1 MKILLFMQND
11 LCLKKSN
18 MKGIIVIMILHKV
31 NKDELSPKMIVFN
44 IVIICIKEKIM
55 SVCSMLFLKDKKTK
69 IIPRVVFTNG
79 SKVII
84 RNINEINN
92 VYLILIF
99 GIECIKIYS

>member
-1 MKILLFMQND
+1 M
-11 LCLKKSN
+11 
-18 MKGIIVIMILHKV
+18 IMILHKV
-31 NKDELSPKMIVFN
+31 NKDELYPKIIVFN
-44 IVIICIKEKIM
+44 IAIICIKEKTM
-55 SVCSMLFLKDKKTK
+55 SVCSMVFLKDKNTK
-69 IIPRVVFTNG
+69 IIPRAVFTNG

>member
-1 MKILLFMQND
+1 MQND
-11 LCLKKSN
+11 LCLKKNN
-18 MKGIIVIMILHKV
+18 MKGTIVIMILHKV
-31 NKDELSPKMIVFN
+31 NKDELFPNMIVFD

-55 SVCSMLFLKDKKTK
+55 SVCSVLFLKDKNTKT
-69 IIPRVVFTNG
+69 ILRAVFTNG

-84 RNINEINN
+84 RNINKINS